1 MQVAPERPALY
12 QRFLVICQVLLQVAV
27 LRKPFVAVDALEWF
41 CTSVADHVRLQMRFL
56 RKSFAAR
63 VAHVRLFVGVD
74 EHVPIQVAHLPKF
87 LIAARADVH
96 LLTVVTRPTFI
107 IFIVHSMV
115 WTNGASCCIA
125 ASLSRC

>member
-74 EHVPIQVAHLPKF
+74 EHVPIQVADLPKL

-96 LLTVVTRPTFI
+96 LLTVVTRPAFMI
-107 IFIVHSMV
+107 IIVVVHSMV
-115 WTNGASCCIA
+115 WINGAS
-125 ASLSRC
+125 